1 MARAGHPPTSEARA
15 RPRHA
20 GSPHLPGIGVA
31 RLGDAETPLASPKTQ
46 HADRS
51 VRLAEDTRQVSQHQV
66 GDTLDPRTRVTTT
79 RPPTASIG
87 PTRLDNKVATDETT
101 EYRCRKARH
110 RTGSRQAR
118 PSNRKDQWAGRRPV
132 RRASVD
138 GTGPLASLLAR
149 AVASEPNRRAPPTD
163 TDPPHQP
170 GSRAAHHR
178 FRLHPVTESRQARPS
193 NREHQWAGRRPV
205 RRASVDGTGPLAS
218 LLARAV
224 ASEPNRRAPP
234 NTRHTNRGHA
244 RLTTDSDS
252 TTGFS
257 TSSTTEKG
265 SRQTRPLKG
274 ARNDQRRGDLDKL
287 DRRTASINGRGGVR
301 FGERAWMGL
310 APSRACSRGRLRA
323 NRTGEPRP

>member
-149 AVASEPNRRAPPTD
+149 AVASEPNRRAPP
-163 TDPPHQP
+163 
-170 GSRAAHHR
+170 
-178 FRLHPVTESRQARPS
+178 
-193 NREHQWAGRRPV
+193 
-205 RRASVDGTGPLAS
+205 
-218 LLARAV
+218 
-224 ASEPNRRAPP
+224 